1 MENLLTM
8 TKNEYKILRKYQK
21 MKPSE
26 FLEYVFGIK
35 LFAYQ
40 KILVDVFAD
49 IPIFTQDRNYI
60 ERLYN
65 GRSMRR

>member
-8 TKNEYKILRKYQK
+8 TKNEYKVLRKYQK

-40 KILVDVFAD
+40 KILIDVFTNEKK
-49 IPIFTQDRNYI
+49 FY
-60 ERLYN
+60 
-65 GRSMRR
+65 GRMK

>member
-1 MENLLTM
+1 MEMENLLIM

-26 FLEYVFGIK
+26 FIEYVFGIK

-40 KILVDVFAD
+40 KILIDVFVVRKK
-49 IPIFTQDRNYI
+49 FY
-60 ERLYN
+60 
-65 GRSMRR
+65 GRMK